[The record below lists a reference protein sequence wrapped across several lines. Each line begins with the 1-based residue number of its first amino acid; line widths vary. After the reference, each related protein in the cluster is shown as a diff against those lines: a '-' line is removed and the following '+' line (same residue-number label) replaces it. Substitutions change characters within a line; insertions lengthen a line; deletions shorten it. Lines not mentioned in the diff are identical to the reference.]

1 MEFKRIFLNLR
12 GISSP
17 QTVKTFTAKNLDVK
31 TPWGY
36 SKQIEQLEEK
46 IEELEEELEA
56 CEQEKEGFRE
66 RFEAEKERRS
76 KLSTEKQEAEKQL
89 KKFKQRLENRPE
101 TQEKQAEKKEN
112 TEIDIRFKNVFE
124 GLKKVSSIE
133 SEEKDLLTVYSGEGD
148 FPDLKALKNSVSQ
161 EVFQELERAENF
173 VAFTDEKFL
182 RWKLETRPFMES
194 DWSLEKSFRPEK
206 ILGFIK
212 KEKYWILA
220 GMGDTKIFREASGSF
235 EEVERVK
242 SRVNRKQ
249 KKGGF
254 SQGRF
259 ERKRDEQIE
268 GHVKKINEALEE
280 IDGEVFVLGDRRL
293 CEDIDGEY
301 LGGFDSS
308 KPVSAD
314 VFYNFQF
321 TRF

>member
-1 MEFKRIFLNLR
+1 M
-12 GISSP
+12 
-17 QTVKTFTAKNLDVK
+17 K
-31 TPWGY
+31 TPWKY
-36 SKQIEQLEEK
+36 VQEKRELEEK
-46 IEELEEELEA
+46 IEELEEKIEGLE
-56 CEQEKEGFRE
+56 EEKESYRG

-89 KKFKQRLENRPE
+89 KKLEQKLENRPE
-101 TQEKQAEKKEN
+101 TPEKQAEKKEN
-112 TEIDIRFKNVFE
+112 TKTDIRFKEVVE

-133 SEEKDLLTVYSGEGD
+133 SGEKDLLTVYSGEGD

-161 EVFQELERAENF
+161 KVFREIDEDEEF
-173 VAFTDEKFL
+173 VAFTDEKFF
-182 RWKLETRPFMES
+182 RWKIRTRPFIES
-194 DWSLEKSFRPEK
+194 SWSLEKSFRPRK
-206 ILGFIK
+206 ILEFIE

-220 GMGDTKIFREASGSF
+220 GMGDTKIFQEASGSF

-268 GHVKKINEALEE
+268 GHVKKVNEALEE
-280 IDGEVFVLGDRRL
+280 IDGEIFVLGDKRL

-308 KPVSAD
+308 RPVSAD